1 MTMVMP
7 KSSQL
12 HLLTLIDWPDSKRAF
27 PVPLGQSSLFR
38 VGDSREPR
46 EMFRK
51 FQIATTGEYQLNYTG
66 EELRINDEDVLLQLL
81 HLAKG
86 QDVTNKGFKVEFSSR
101 SMLEVLGWDTGG
113 SSHDRLRSCIER
125 LQNGSITL
133 KRLISLSVSRVFFGS
148 FISSAFLEEA
158 GRSSKWVIYIN
169 EDSAKLLMPRAE
181 LHWPSRLALRSDLAK
196 WLQTFVESESLG
208 PYQDHDINE
217 LMRLSG
223 SRAKTFSTFKTTLKR
238 ALSELSAEEIIESY
252 EFISTYIVRIHVD
265 HKDHD
270 YEVI

>member
-1 MTMVMP
+1 MATP
-7 KSSQL
+7 KSSQSNQ
-12 HLLTLIDWPDSKRAF
+12 LTLIDWPDSKRAF
-27 PVPLGQSSLFR
+27 PVPFGQSSLFR

-66 EELRINDEDVLLQLL
+66 EELRIDDEDVLLQLL

-86 QDVTNKGFKVEFSSR
+86 QDVTTKGFKVEFSSR
-101 SMLEVLGWDTGG
+101 SMLEVLGWDSGG

-133 KRLISLSVSRVFFGS
+133 KRLISLSVTRVFFGS

-196 WLQTFVESESLG
+196 WLQTFIESESLG
-208 PYQDHDINE
+208 HFQDHDINE

-238 ALSELSAEEIIESY
+238 ALTELSAEKIIESY
-252 EFISTYIVRIHVD
+252 EFISTYIVRIHVN
-265 HKDHD
+265 HEDHD
-270 YEVI
+270 YAVN